1 MFKSVGTLK
10 QLLMD
15 SKVIAYLTA
24 HIEVDA
30 VYFNAEGEWMFRP
43 YNGFDKVVS
52 RAEALTQPTES
63 TEIKEIKEKPS
74 KNK

>member
-1 MFKSVGTLK
+1 
-10 QLLMD
+10 MD

-52 RAEALTQPTES
+52 RAEALGES
-63 TEIKEIKEKPS
+63 KKEEEIKKPLKTKEKE
-74 KNK
+74 